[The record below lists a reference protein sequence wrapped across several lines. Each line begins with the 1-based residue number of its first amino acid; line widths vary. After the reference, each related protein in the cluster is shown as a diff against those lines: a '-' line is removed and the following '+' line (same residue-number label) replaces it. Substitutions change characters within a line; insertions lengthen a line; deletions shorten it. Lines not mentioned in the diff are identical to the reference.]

1 MNDSMKTKRDIFLEC
16 NWSYD
21 IERFENYNYR
31 SLWLSLS
38 QAAYDMHTAGKE
50 EHFKVL
56 TILANV
62 ASLYLVP
69 ERINDPFKKGYV
81 LGQDENT
88 QLIADELTSEDLDFF
103 DSILDDVEHHLLRA
117 RLADMLWVY
126 RTRKN
131 HLHARKAIDAY
142 TEKLID
148 KSWYEDIEAGWVRAI
163 RLGYQVGDI
172 ERLEKIKTEMFEAIQ
187 REISNPDY
195 KFLSL
200 AIGRVFGIQGLDK
213 EYLKSLALLFFKQA
227 EHFKNEQSFEAA
239 RQYFDLAAIKFNQ
252 MKDYDSWANTLLEI
266 AKCYEMDAEKQA
278 IPFATNSLY
287 YKALEAYR
295 AIPRRYRNIF
305 DLEDK
310 YAEIQSKISESGKDS
325 VESLQKGFNPIHSK
339 LSEIALEAQEYV
351 RNKKDP
357 FTALYYFINIYSGP
371 DYKIL
376 EKEVNDFHDHSLMAG
391 LFTHTELA
399 TDGRTVAKIPPIDR
413 GEPEE
418 NFQNQDAKNGR
429 MLSFYKMR
437 VTHIVN
443 GYIWPALDQISSEF
457 RFSKDL
463 LRMICMEAPIVPRDR
478 INLITDALWYG
489 FEYEFAAAIHLI
501 CPQLEHMVRMLL
513 KAQGVNTINYDDGIA
528 NEVGLSNLLGP
539 DRPQAKEILGKN
551 LFFEME
557 CIFTKPLGFN
567 LRNNIAHGLLNDVE
581 VTHLPG
587 CTYAWWMVLRMI
599 VLSAKYKKVNFEND

>member
-1 MNDSMKTKRDIFLEC
+1 MTNMNDSMKTKRDIFLEC

-213 EYLKSLALLFFKQA
+213 EYLKSLAPLFFKQA

-351 RNKKDP
+351 RNKK
-357 FTALYYFINIYSGP
+357 
-371 DYKIL
+371 
-376 EKEVNDFHDHSLMAG
+376 
-391 LFTHTELA
+391 
-399 TDGRTVAKIPPIDR
+399 
-413 GEPEE
+413 
-418 NFQNQDAKNGR
+418 
-429 MLSFYKMR
+429 
-437 VTHIVN
+437 
-443 GYIWPALDQISSEF
+443 
-457 RFSKDL
+457 
-463 LRMICMEAPIVPRDR
+463 
-478 INLITDALWYG
+478 
-489 FEYEFAAAIHLI
+489 
-501 CPQLEHMVRMLL
+501 
-513 KAQGVNTINYDDGIA
+513 
-528 NEVGLSNLLGP
+528 
-539 DRPQAKEILGKN
+539 
-551 LFFEME
+551 
-557 CIFTKPLGFN
+557 
-567 LRNNIAHGLLNDVE
+567 
-581 VTHLPG
+581 
-587 CTYAWWMVLRMI
+587 
-599 VLSAKYKKVNFEND
+599 